1 MTGQNE
7 AAAEAK
13 PEVTKAKPEPL
24 RPVKSTAV
32 TAGRTKP
39 LEYVVR
45 QFYCAVP
52 MGTKFED
59 VLKPDF
65 WRHEAKNFE
74 IGTQIQIEPDD
85 GVWFAWTKV
94 IDVDKS
100 GAKLAKLFY
109 VELASSAETSVVD
122 NYVVR
127 HAGPVKRWIVVKN
140 NEELQDG
147 IATKLKAH
155 AWAAEHAARMG

>member
-1 MTGQNE
+1 MTGKNE
-7 AAAEAK
+7 AEAEAK
-13 PEVTKAKPEPL
+13 PEVQKAAPL

-32 TAGRTKP
+32 ASGRTKA

-52 MGTKFED
+52 IGTKFED
-59 VLKPDF
+59 VLRPDF

-74 IGTQIQIEPDD
+74 IGTQIQVEPDD
-85 GVWFAWTKV
+85 GSWFAWTKV
-94 IDVDKS
+94 IDIDKS

-122 NYVVR
+122 NYIVR
-127 HAGPVKRWIVVKN
+127 HAGPVKRWTVMKN
-140 NEELQDG
+140 NAELKDG